1 MLIAIR
7 PVVLEGAFAAI
18 LRAVGVD
25 DVLQYHGTAV
35 AERAG
40 SFAAAVVSAD
50 LAADVVADVVITLPE
65 IDGTGVAT
73 ASACG
78 HVTSGNRRVEVD
90 IRDERQ
96 VIDLLDEHVPT
107 SASRRSGLVLAR
119 TRSSA

>member
-18 LRAVGVD
+18 LHAVGVD
-25 DVLQYHGTAV
+25 DVLQYHGATG

-40 SFAAAVVSAD
+40 PFAAAIVSAD

-65 IDGTGVAT
+65 MDGTGVPT
-73 ASACG
+73 APARG

-90 IRDERQ
+90 IRDERE